1 MKTLQE
7 VGKAFITRFLSTP
20 KPLSVFKVSKDII
33 KETQEG
39 LRSLC
44 QSLRFDIE
52 LKNGD
57 ILSIF
62 AEKSFYR
69 HEEYHTDP
77 YGKETWWEPDGF
89 AVDSAQIEG
98 EDSTEPILLTNEE
111 LEGLEYILENA
122 RL

>member
-7 VGKAFITRFLSTP
+7 IGKVFITRFLSTP
-20 KPLSVFKVSKDII
+20 KPLSVIKVSRNIIKD

-77 YGKETWWEPDGF
+77 YGKEAWWEPDGF
-89 AVDSAQIEG
+89 AIDSAQIEG

-111 LEGLEYILENA
+111 LDVAEQALIS
-122 RL
+122 